1 MSRDRE
7 RGSRVFIGHLPHRAD
22 KRDIE
27 KFFKGYGR
35 IQDIQVKPGFA
46 FIVSAY
52 MFPVLKLRYG
62 YLPSLFFLY

>member
-7 RGSRVFIGHLPHRAD
+7 RGSRVFIGRLPHRAD

-35 IQDIQVKPGFA
+35 IQDIHLKLGYA
-46 FIVSAY
+46 FIVSV
-52 MFPVLKLRYG
+52 FNC
-62 YLPSLFFLY
+62 LYKICV

>member
-7 RGSRVFIGHLPHRAD
+7 RGCRVFIGHLPRRAD

-35 IQDIQVKPGFA
+35 IQDIHLKPGYA
-46 FIVSAY
+46 FIVS
-52 MFPVLKLRYG
+52 G
-62 YLPSLFFLY
+62 C